1 MRKII
6 SLIIIGML
14 TIGMVGCGK
23 DYVLQEQ
30 IDVFKAINN
39 QEINTN
45 SMEDYYNS
53 FDIEGLE
60 IKYYPSVKQMWF
72 KVELNEE
79 IYHQFL
85 QDVEAIGLEK
95 AREKYGVNILNE
107 IIMVAY
113 VEQQKIVNEIDED
126 WEIYFLIG
134 TDEFCDNHYPVMIS
148 VYDGMMQW
156 NNFNKIK

>member
-30 IDVFKAINN
+30 IDIFKTINN

-72 KVELNEE
+72 KVELNEGD
-79 IYHQFL
+79 FGL
-85 QDVEAIGLEK
+85 ANVAPTVAKLFGLE
-95 AREKYGVNILNE
+95 APATWEKS
-107 IIMVAY
+107 II
-113 VEQQKIVNEIDED
+113 K
-126 WEIYFLIG
+126 
-134 TDEFCDNHYPVMIS
+134 
-148 VYDGMMQW
+148 
-156 NNFNKIK
+156 